1 MWLVVGLGNPGRKYA
16 GNRHNVGFRVVDELA
31 RRHGI
36 TSFRDKFGSD
46 VATGMF
52 GLDKVILLKP
62 MEYMNRS
69 GFAVQR
75 AADFYGLEA
84 ERIVVVHD
92 DIDLDVGRLKL
103 KRAGGHGGHN
113 GLRSLVEQLGSR
125 DFARV
130 RCGIGKPG
138 AVCRDTDAASAATA
152 GERDRR
158 VSGHVLSDFPAAEAE
173 TVAQMIE
180 RAADATESIV
190 ARGIEASMNDFN
202 IREAPADSD

>member
-16 GNRHNVGFRVVDELA
+16 GNRHNIGFRVIDELA

-36 TSFRDKFGSD
+36 TGFRDKFGSH

-52 GLDKVILLKP
+52 ELDKIVLQKP

-75 AADFYGLEA
+75 AADFYGLDV
-84 ERIVVVHD
+84 ERILVVHD

-113 GLRSLVEQLGSR
+113 GLRSLIEQLGSK
-125 DFARV
+125 DFSRV
-130 RCGIGKPG
+130 RCGVGKPG
-138 AVCRDTDAASAATA
+138 PHQGSDGGGAAAA

-158 VSGHVLSDFPAAEAE
+158 VAGYVLSDFPKAQAEPVGA
-173 TVAQMIE
+173 MID
-180 RAADATESIV
+180 RAADAVESIV
-190 ARGIEASMNDFN
+190 ARGITASMNDFN
-202 IREAPADSD
+202 TRETPAAND

>member
-16 GNRHNVGFRVVDELA
+16 GNRHNIGFRVIDELA
-31 RRHGI
+31 RRHGV
-36 TSFRDKFGSD
+36 TSFRDKFGGD

-52 GLDKVILLKP
+52 ELDKVVLQKP

-75 AADFYGLEA
+75 AADFYGLDV
-84 ERIVVVHD
+84 ERILVVHD

-113 GLRSLVEQLGSR
+113 GLRSLIEQLGSR
-125 DFARV
+125 DFSRV
-130 RCGIGKPG
+130 RCGVGKPG
-138 AVCRDTDAASAATA
+138 PHQSANGGGAATA

-158 VSGHVLSDFPAAEAE
+158 VAGYVLSDFPQAQAEP
-173 TVAQMIE
+173 VAGMID
-180 RAADATESIV
+180 RAADAVESIV
-190 ARGIEASMNDFN
+190 ARGITASMNDFN
-202 IREAPADSD
+202 TRETPADSD

>member
-16 GNRHNVGFRVVDELA
+16 GNRHNVGFRVIDELA

-36 TSFRDKFGSD
+36 TGFRDKFGSD

-52 GLDKVILLKP
+52 ELDKVVLQKP

-84 ERIVVVHD
+84 ERIVVIHD

-103 KRAGGHGGHN
+103 KRSGGHGGHN
-113 GLRSLVEQLGSR
+113 GLRSLIEQLGSR
-125 DFARV
+125 DFARI
-130 RCGIGKPG
+130 RCGVGKPG
-138 AVCRDTDAASAATA
+138 PHQSAGNGNTAAAA

-158 VSGHVLSDFPAAEAE
+158 VSGYVLSDFPSAQAG
-173 TVAQMIE
+173 TVEQLID
-180 RAADATESIV
+180 RAADAVESVV
-190 ARGIEASMNDFN
+190 ARGITASMNEFN
-202 IREAPADSD
+202 IRETPAESD